1 MSSRLSR
8 LESVLEDSGV
18 AAMLEAA
25 IPTAGPPRQLGTH
38 SVLVGILLSIST
50 AKVAH
55 LASAY
60 RALCDLPIPDQIRLG
75 VARHS
80 RNGLKI
86 ATYRQF
92 EHSFS
97 QMMAP
102 VDPSPVPS
110 FRGVAPTGR
119 AQYLA
124 ERRKGIESACKQAML
139 FALTDALL
147 EASIPEKDRSR
158 RCLAVDWT
166 DHETW
171 ARPKDKAGCQL
182 SADPD
187 AAWRHAKRNAPG
199 AKDGLFFGYY
209 AQVAVMAPEEGSKGD
224 SEFICRVVLK
234 SASVEPADEMA
245 GLLERM
251 AGTGAGPS
259 DVLADCGYSFK
270 TGFSSRLRRI
280 GADPVM
286 DLHPFD
292 RGPKGTFEGAVCAN
306 GSLYCP
312 AVPEPLLSLGP
323 LVRGASAQ
331 VVEAHDR
338 SCAELEHYRFAPL
351 NRPDRD
357 GYERV
362 MCPASA
368 GKLRCP
374 LVETSLTLSFSRP
387 SIAKPPLLAPRCCRQ
402 ASITV
407 PPNVN
412 DKTRQK
418 HPYPSPTHR
427 RSYAR
432 RTAAERAYA
441 RLADPAG
448 EGVRRGWCRLFGT
461 AKNALM
467 YSLAAV
473 AHNIRISESRERQ
486 DRAEARRAA
495 YGTSGHSGRHRR
507 HDPGPPSEAP
517 VSDDPAVPG

>member
-1 MSSRLSR
+1 
-8 LESVLEDSGV
+8 
-18 AAMLEAA
+18 MLEAV
-25 IPTAGPPRQLGTH
+25 IPSAGPRRQLGAH
-38 SVLVGILLSIST
+38 AVLVGILLSIST

-60 RALCDLPIPDQIRLG
+60 RALCDLPIADQIRLG
-75 VARHS
+75 VARHT
-80 RNGLKI
+80 RNGLKT
-86 ATYRQF
+86 ASYRQL
-92 EHSFS
+92 EHSFT

-102 VDPSPVPS
+102 IDSSPVPS

-119 AQYLA
+119 AEALA
-124 ERRKGIESACKQAML
+124 KRRKGVESACKEAML
-139 FALTDALL
+139 VAVGDALL
-147 EASIPEKDRSR
+147 EASIPEKHRAR

-171 ARPKDKAGCQL
+171 ARPKDKASRSL

-187 AAWRHAKRNAPG
+187 AAWGHAKRNAPG

-209 AQVAVMAPEEGSKGD
+209 AQVAVMAPEEGEKGD
-224 SEFICRVVLK
+224 PEFICRVVLK
-234 SASVEPADEMA
+234 SAGVEPADEMA

-251 AGTGAGPS
+251 AGTGAGPT

-270 TGFSSRLRRI
+270 TGFSSRLRKI

-323 LVRGASAQ
+323 LERGAAAR

-338 SCAELEHYRFAPL
+338 SCAELDRYRFAPL
-351 NRPDRD
+351 QGPDID

-374 LVETSLTLSFSRP
+374 LVEASLTLSFNRP
-387 SIAKPPLLAPRCCRQ
+387 SIAEPPLLPPRCCRQ

-407 PPNVN
+407 PPSIN

-418 HPYPSPTHR
+418 HPYPSPRHR

-473 AHNIRISESRERQ
+473 VHTLRISESRERQ
-486 DRAEARRAA
+486 DQAEARRAA
-495 YGTSGHSGRHRR
+495 FGPSDQTRKRGRR
-507 HDPGPPSEAP
+507 HEPKPPSEVP
-517 VSDDPAVPG
+517 VRDDPAVPG

>member
-1 MSSRLSR
+1 
-8 LESVLEDSGV
+8 VLIDSGV
-18 AAMLEAA
+18 AEMLEKAL
-25 IPTAGPPRQLGTH
+25 PTGGPRRQLGAHT
-38 SVLVGILLSIST
+38 VLVGILLSITTS
-50 AKVAH
+50 KVAH

-60 RALCDLPIPDQIRLG
+60 RALCDLPISDQLRLG
-75 VARHS
+75 VARHAQ
-80 RNGLKI
+80 NGLET
-86 ATYRQF
+86 ASYRQL

-102 VDPSPVPS
+102 IDPSPVPS

-119 AQYLA
+119 AEHLA
-124 ERRKGIESACKQAML
+124 KRRKEVEPAVKEAML
-139 FALTDALL
+139 VALTDALM
-147 EASIPEKDRSR
+147 EASVPEPERQR

-171 ARPKDKAGCQL
+171 ARPKDQHSGQI
-182 SADPD
+182 SADPG
-187 AAWRHAKRNAPG
+187 AAWGHAKRNAPG

-209 AQVAVMAPEEGSKGD
+209 AQVVVMAPEEGSKGD
-224 SEFICRVVLK
+224 PEFIWRVVLK
-234 SASVEPADEMA
+234 SASVEPAEEMA
-245 GLLERM
+245 RQLERI

-270 TGFSSRLRRI
+270 TGFAARLRRI
-280 GADPVM
+280 GAEPVM

-312 AVPEPLLSLGP
+312 AVPDRLLSLGP
-323 LVRGASAQ
+323 LERGAATR
-331 VVEAHDR
+331 VVLDHDR
-338 SCAELEHYRFAPL
+338 SCGELDRYRFAPL
-351 NRPDRD
+351 QGPDED

-362 MCPASA
+362 LCPAAA

-374 LVETSLTLSFSRP
+374 LVESSLTLSFARP
-387 SIAKPPLLAPRCCRQ
+387 SVTDPPSLPPRCCRQ
-402 ASITV
+402 RSITV

-418 HPYPSPTHR
+418 HPYPSPRHR

-432 RTAAERAYA
+432 RTTAERAYA

-467 YSLAAV
+467 YTLAAV
-473 AHNIRISESRERQ
+473 AQNVRIEESRQRQ
-486 DRAEARRAA
+486 EAAEARRAA
-495 YGTSGHSGRHRR
+495 YGESGQRRRRRRR
-507 HDPGPPSEAP
+507 HEPSPPSEP
-517 VSDDPAVPG
+517 LLSDGPAVPG